1 MTTEESERY
10 DSLKPGQEF
19 CPHCGVPFRPSFE
32 ASPVECADVE
42 RMGNSIVVGTAL
54 ATTCT
59 SCEEPIVKIDLSPAQ
74 EHKMSADGEHLA
86 YPRVDGLEIAVEIVL
101 EITLQ
106 IVLDQTG
113 QEPSEQDR
121 EDIRSKLTKEV
132 TNRAGVLRAA
142 AASAKQTGRA
152 FERLLPFA
160 SFVQDVIASYK

>member
-1 MTTEESERY
+1 MTTEENERH

-19 CPHCGVPFRPSFE
+19 CPHCGVPFRPSFST
-32 ASPVECADVE
+32 SPVSCTDASRV
-42 RMGNSIVVGTAL
+42 GNPIRVATAL

-59 SCEEPIVKIDLSPAQ
+59 SCEEPIVKLDLSPAQ
-74 EHKMSADGEHLA
+74 QYALSADGEHLA
-86 YPRVDGLEIAVEIVL
+86 YPPVDGLEIAVEIVL

-132 TNRAGVLRAA
+132 TNRAGALRAA

-152 FERLLPFA
+152 LERLLPFA
-160 SFVQDVIASYK
+160 SFVQNVIASYK